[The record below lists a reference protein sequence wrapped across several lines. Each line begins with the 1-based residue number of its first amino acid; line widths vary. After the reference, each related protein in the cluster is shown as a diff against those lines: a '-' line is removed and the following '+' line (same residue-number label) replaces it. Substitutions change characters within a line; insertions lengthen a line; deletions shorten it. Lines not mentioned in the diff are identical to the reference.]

1 MKIVVGMD
9 FSAAATAASLA
20 AAELARLLG
29 DTVLLVNVVQ
39 APVERHPELRVPDY
53 GVLESAVGRA
63 TEKELGR
70 FVAGLRERGIDVE
83 GRVLAGTT
91 HHVLAAVAAAE
102 RARLLVL
109 GNSRRHALRR
119 VFVGSVAERAILEAP
134 CATLLVPEDAAPFDR
149 WAARAGVQGQESGG
163 QKPLRVVVGIDDDG
177 SADALLSWVRRL
189 REVAPCAVT
198 LDHAYWPPGEYR
210 RLGLTGQRDFFGD
223 DPEVVSVLERQL
235 APLAARAGGAGTTTL
250 KVHAA
255 WGHVGDALAME
266 AEAKRADLLVV
277 GTHQRHGWQ
286 RVKAGSSAI
295 GAVRAASTAILC
307 VPASARAA
315 GAPVAGDES
324 PSPARPEH
332 LLVATDLSPAG
343 NAAIPH
349 AYALLGSGGGGRVEL
364 CHVHE
369 RHLAVPAYV
378 YDDPARA
385 LPAGTRAELEE
396 CLRALVPAWSHE
408 NGITTNV
415 TVVDGG
421 IAWEA
426 IVQAARRLGADTI
439 VLASH
444 GRSGLARALLGSVA
458 EAVVRHADRPVWV
471 VRAAA
476 GRDGPGGPA

>member
-1 MKIVVGMD
+1 VKIVVGMD

-39 APVERHPELRVPDY
+39 APVERRPELRVPDY
-53 GVLESAVGRA
+53 GVLESVVGHA
-63 TEKELGR
+63 TEDQLGR
-70 FVAGLRERGIDVE
+70 FVGGLRERGLEVE
-83 GRVLAGTT
+83 GRILTGTT
-91 HHVLAAVAAAE
+91 PHVLAAVAATE
-102 RARLLVL
+102 QARLLVL
-109 GNSRRHALRR
+109 GNSKRHPLRR
-119 VFVGSVAERAILEAP
+119 AFVGSVAERAVLEAP

-149 WAARAGVQGQESGG
+149 WAASGG
-163 QKPLRVVVGIDDDG
+163 ARGQGGGGQRPLRVVVGIDDDG

-210 RLGLTGQRDFFGD
+210 RLGLTGPRDFFAD
-223 DPEVVSVLERQL
+223 DPEVVSVLEREL
-235 APLAARAGGAGTTTL
+235 GPLAARADGAGTTRL
-250 KVHAA
+250 RVHAA
-255 WGHVGDALAME
+255 WGPVGDALALE
-266 AEAKRADLLVV
+266 AEAERADLLVV

-307 VPASARAA
+307 VPATAP
-315 GAPVAGDES
+315 APVAGDRQR
-324 PSPARPEH
+324 PPARPAH

-343 NAAIPH
+343 NAAIPY

-369 RHLAVPAYV
+369 RHLAEPAYA
-378 YDDPARA
+378 YDDPAQA
-385 LPAGTRAELEE
+385 LPAKTRAELEE
-396 CLRALVPAWSHE
+396 RLRALVPAWSHE
-408 NGITTNV
+408 GGITTNV
-415 TVVDGG
+415 TVIDGG
-421 IAWEA
+421 IAREA

-476 GRDGPGGPA
+476 GRDSPAGPA